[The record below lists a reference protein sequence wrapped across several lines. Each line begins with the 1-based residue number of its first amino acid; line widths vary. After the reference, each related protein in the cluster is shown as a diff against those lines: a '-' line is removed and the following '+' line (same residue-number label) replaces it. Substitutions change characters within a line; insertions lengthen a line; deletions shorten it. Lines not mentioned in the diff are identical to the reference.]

1 LWTQLLE
8 QAQAQVVLVLMPTK
22 VQILLRVLRVLLPL
36 WVPHLHTDHPLHV
49 LCLLAPVL
57 NQG

>member
-1 LWTQLLE
+1 LLE
-8 QAQAQVVLVLMPTK
+8 QAQAQVVLVLVPTK
-22 VQILLRVLRVLLPL
+22 VQILLRVLQVLRPL